1 MTIIIVR
8 NYLLL
13 LGSFEEDTA
22 LPKGLESWNK
32 SREGEDEKA
41 EEKKEKTST

>member
-1 MTIIIVR
+1 LCI
-8 NYLLL
+8 

-32 SREGEDEKA
+32 EKEPPA
-41 EEKKEKTST
+41 TSPPVADKSA